1 VRRAQAPPSGS
12 RPEERQLEPGFLRT
26 NARCSELGPSPR
38 VLWRPLLPAHGAHRE
53 YAAVQPKDLD
63 ATVEA
68 AHKGHLLEK
77 NRCEELHTKN
87 LEIDG
92 GWV

>member
-1 VRRAQAPPSGS
+1 
-12 RPEERQLEPGFLRT
+12 
-26 NARCSELGPSPR
+26 
-38 VLWRPLLPAHGAHRE
+38 
-53 YAAVQPKDLD
+53 VQPKDLD

-92 GWV
+92 EWV